1 MATSSHNPAFPTSP
15 IGSVPGR
22 EGMTKREY
30 FAAAA
35 LQGILANSSQ
45 LASADHTASLAIEYA
60 DKLLEK
66 LNQPSS
72 STQPATP

>member
-1 MATSSHNPAFPTSP
+1 
-15 IGSVPGR
+15 
-22 EGMTKREY
+22 MTLRHY

-35 LQGILANSSQ
+35 MQGILANSSQ

-66 LNQPSS
+66 LEPPSIS
-72 STQPATP
+72 AQPATA